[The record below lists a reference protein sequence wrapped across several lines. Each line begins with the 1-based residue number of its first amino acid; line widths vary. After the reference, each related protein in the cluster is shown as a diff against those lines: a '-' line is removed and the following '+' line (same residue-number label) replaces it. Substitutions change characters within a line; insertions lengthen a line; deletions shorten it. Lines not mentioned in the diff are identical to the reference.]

1 MANITSIMRLKNR
14 LKYWRHMNQMEQKEF
29 AEFLGVAR
37 QQYNRWER
45 QVVQPNI
52 ETAWA
57 LAKKLN
63 TKMDDLFEEQE

>member
-1 MANITSIMRLKNR
+1 
-14 LKYWRHMNQMEQKEF
+14 MNQMEQWEF
-29 AEFLGVAR
+29 AEFLGVRR

-63 TKMDDLFEEQE
+63 IKMDDLFTEQE